1 MSAPVPR
8 DLLLAPQL
16 APDAVARLLAAY
28 GFRDLRAA
36 DANLQQ
42 IAADPLV
49 RTLLADIVDE
59 LLFCLKRS
67 PDPDL
72 ALARF
77 ERFVAASLGP
87 RELFASLKGSPL
99 TLELITRVFG
109 ASPFMAE
116 ILIRNPGDLYWITDP
131 AVLGARRTKQALAR
145 GLKAALLP
153 FRTDE
158 KRLDLLRLF
167 KRRELLHIG
176 VRDLLRRATVEETL
190 AALSELAEVL
200 IEAACTI
207 TGGGAGRAVIGL
219 GKLGGGELNFSSD
232 VDLMYVHSEARGRP
246 SVEPHETAAR
256 RLTAALGASTNE
268 GHVFRVDLRLRPE
281 GRLGS
286 LTHSIPSLRRYYAE
300 RGRTWERL
308 ALIKARPVAGDK
320 RLGARMVEA
329 VRGFVYDPPFDDA
342 AFAAVRRLKEPID
355 AKMRSRGE
363 DATNVKLGAGG
374 IREIEFTVQALQAR
388 HGRDDARLRRPGTME
403 ALAALREAGHVAA
416 AEHDA
421 LADAYLFLRDVEN
434 KLQMASDAQVHAIPR
449 DDAAR
454 LTLARTLGYGGDEH
468 ADPARTFLSDLAR
481 RTTAVRAIFD
491 RMFPAALTDA
501 PAAEPS
507 APEE

>member
-131 AVLGARRTKQALAR
+131 AVLGARRAKQALAR

-153 FRTDE
+153 F
-158 KRLDLLRLF
+158 LSLI
-167 KRRELLHIG
+167 HI
-176 VRDLLRRATVEETL
+176 
-190 AALSELAEVL
+190 
-200 IEAACTI
+200 
-207 TGGGAGRAVIGL
+207 
-219 GKLGGGELNFSSD
+219 
-232 VDLMYVHSEARGRP
+232 
-246 SVEPHETAAR
+246 
-256 RLTAALGASTNE
+256 
-268 GHVFRVDLRLRPE
+268 
-281 GRLGS
+281 
-286 LTHSIPSLRRYYAE
+286 
-300 RGRTWERL
+300 
-308 ALIKARPVAGDK
+308 
-320 RLGARMVEA
+320 
-329 VRGFVYDPPFDDA
+329 
-342 AFAAVRRLKEPID
+342 
-355 AKMRSRGE
+355 
-363 DATNVKLGAGG
+363 
-374 IREIEFTVQALQAR
+374 
-388 HGRDDARLRRPGTME
+388 
-403 ALAALREAGHVAA
+403 
-416 AEHDA
+416 
-421 LADAYLFLRDVEN
+421 
-434 KLQMASDAQVHAIPR
+434 
-449 DDAAR
+449 
-454 LTLARTLGYGGDEH
+454 
-468 ADPARTFLSDLAR
+468 
-481 RTTAVRAIFD
+481 
-491 RMFPAALTDA
+491 
-501 PAAEPS
+501 
-507 APEE
+507 